1 MQRELPIGIFDSGIG
16 GLTVASAI
24 ARELPHEQIFYFG
37 DIARCPY
44 GNRSPAEVREFSLQI
59 MDYLVKL
66 GIKLAVV
73 ACNTATAVALPELQE
88 RFRVPVIGVIQPGSR
103 AAIVGSRRERIG
115 VIGTSVTVQS
125 GAYEREILK
134 LSREASVYSLACP
147 RFVPLVEEGL
157 WSGPEVRRT
166 VEESLQPL
174 IALGID
180 TLILGCTHYP
190 LLQPV
195 IADVMGSG
203 VHIISS
209 AEETAKQVR
218 AILTE
223 RQALSGCR
231 SGANRYFTTG
241 DGTKMREILRDWLQ
255 VEIPQEVVTSVD
267 LNALATP
274 RS

>member
-1 MQRELPIGIFDSGIG
+1 VQRELPIGIFDSGIG